1 MFFTNL
7 RIEAPSDR
15 PSPMQTMVNAATA
28 VLNGVSFGWSLWA
41 PYRFVQLMYGANR
54 SLTRTLFM
62 V

>member
-1 MFFTNL
+1 MVFTNL

-15 PSPMQTMVNAATA
+15 PSPMQTMVNAATT
-28 VLNGVSFGWSLWA
+28 VLDGASFGWSLLA
-41 PYRFVQLMYGANR
+41 PYRFVLLMYGVNR